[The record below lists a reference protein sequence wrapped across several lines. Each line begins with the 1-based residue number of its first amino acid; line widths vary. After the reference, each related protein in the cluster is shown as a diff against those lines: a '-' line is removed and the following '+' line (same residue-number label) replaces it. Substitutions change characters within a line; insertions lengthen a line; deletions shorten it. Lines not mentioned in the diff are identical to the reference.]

1 MQVPAGALP
10 VDSSQTAAP
19 ATVSTTSQP
28 QQQFQLVAPPNI
40 QGLNPFQ
47 MVATS
52 GSAPTLQ
59 FSNPTAGMQQVV
71 RPAAGAALPQ
81 QLAVN
86 SGQQQIQGVLGQGQQ
101 LGGTQLVTL
110 PGGQQALVRCAAPQM
125 VQVGN
130 FFDFKHGFRSRFMAG
145 SNFQNWNA

>member
-10 VDSSQTAAP
+10 VESSQPAAP
-19 ATVSTTSQP
+19 AASSQP
-28 QQQFQLVAPPNI
+28 QQQFQLVAPPPGI
-40 QGLNPFQ
+40 QALNPFQ

-52 GSAPTLQ
+52 GGSAPTLQ

-71 RPAAGAALPQ
+71 RPAAAAGTPLPQ

-86 SGQQQIQGVLGQGQQ
+86 PGQQQIQGVLGQGQQ

-110 PGGQQALVRCAAPQM
+110 PGGQQAVVRCAAPQM
-125 VQVGN
+125 VQVGKIV
-130 FFDFKHGFRSRFMAG
+130 FASRIKD
-145 SNFQNWNA
+145 